1 MQIFN
6 PVTMANH
13 ATTLAKLVTLACD
26 NSKANKAEADARD
39 NRKGGLV
46 DVLRDYVKE
55 TVAKET
61 DTEAGA
67 ICLRIMLTNVTNDE
81 GKAVI
86 PGGTVKN
93 YVSAFKGYR
102 KILARGES
110 IDEVSTAKANEEMA
124 SEEAKAIKAAKAD
137 FAKLSKDWTAAQWT
151 AFVGG
156 FAKPE
161 ATESDDSEV
170 SDDEA
175 KLVAAAA

>member
-6 PVTMANH
+6 PVTMAAH

-81 GKAVI
+81 GKAII

-124 SEEAKAIKAAKAD
+124 SEEAKAIKAAKAE

-161 ATESDDSEV
+161 ATEGEAEV
-170 SDDEA
+170 TEDEA
-175 KLVAAAA
+175 ELVAAAA